1 MGYLA
6 RVRTPLNI
14 RFSESAL
21 KEGSEEEKELRKNV
35 KRVIEVRDEPDRK
48 RVRIEGSFEKI
59 IIYNN
64 SIDVMYTGRSP
75 EHLYLFFVCIK

>member
-1 MGYLA
+1 M
-6 RVRTPLNI
+6 
-14 RFSESAL
+14 

-35 KRVIEVRDEPDRK
+35 KRVMEVRDEPDRK
-48 RVRIEGSFEKI
+48 RVRIEGYLEKI

-75 EHLYLFFVCIK
+75 ELCIYFSHVSIKNFLGNFR